1 MDDRHGI
8 NSGGVNW
15 LLFVSIL
22 LQLLLTYFIIAFHSF
37 FSFEKPSQYM
47 VLLLSQVCT
56 IFLPVVVYTMAK
68 NVDVKGFFRIHRL
81 SGKNVLLVLGLSF
94 CGQFIGQLL
103 NAVVLFI
110 LVKCNIPLQE
120 NPLPVPQNV
129 RDFMTAVLV
138 LALMPAVFEELL
150 MRGVVIRGYEKRGT
164 KTAAVLSAFLFGIMH
179 LDVKNLLATIFM
191 GLLLAYVVIK
201 TGSILASILMH
212 FTNNLLAVVGYMLAG
227 VSEQVAWLFLI
238 CYLVAL
244 AAFVPLL
251 MQFKK
256 GNTAPSFLP
265 QKKSL
270 AFDFGRTLFSLPVML
285 IMAVFVIMQLFDFG
299 ILNQ

>member
-1 MDDRHGI
+1 
-8 NSGGVNW
+8 
-15 LLFVSIL
+15 
-22 LQLLLTYFIIAFHSF
+22 
-37 FSFEKPSQYM
+37 M